1 MATFFL
7 GLAADSPLLLRFL
20 LLSEA
25 MVQVNCA
32 DLNSSLEDLIS
43 QRWDGVWLEIKKI
56 WAGGR
61 KRGARCL
68 AGRCEGGDA
77 EEVNGRQYAIW

>member
-25 MVQVNCA
+25 MVRSIVPT
-32 DLNSSLEDLIS
+32 
-43 QRWDGVWLEIKKI
+43 
-56 WAGGR
+56 
-61 KRGARCL
+61 
-68 AGRCEGGDA
+68 
-77 EEVNGRQYAIW
+77 